1 MKTYTGIGSRSTPLD
16 VQALMEAYANHLAV
30 KGWVLRS
37 GGAEGAD
44 QAFQRGVHG
53 GKKEIYLPW
62 GGFNNFRHDPEN
74 GFYVAEEFGNWE
86 EAQDIAAQL
95 HPAWENCGQ
104 GARRLHTRNVYQV
117 LGQNLDR
124 PSEALICW
132 AEPKGHGHV
141 KGGTGMAVS
150 IARQCGVN
158 VINLYHTRNQEKIIN
173 IINEDLTR

>member
-30 KGWVLRS
+30 GGWVLRS

-53 GKKEIYLPW
+53 GAKEIYLPW
-62 GGFNNFRHDPEN
+62 GGFNQFNHDPEN
-74 GFYVAEEFGNWE
+74 GFYVAEEFGNYTQ
-86 EAQDIAAQL
+86 AQEIAKSN

-117 LGQNLDR
+117 LGKDLST
-124 PSEALICW
+124 PSQALVCW
-132 AEPKGHGHV
+132 AEPSSDGHV
-141 KGGTGMAVS
+141 KGGTGMAVR
-150 IARQCGVN
+150 IAKQCGVPI
-158 VINLYHTRNQEKIIN
+158 INLYHEHNRNKIID
-173 IINEDLTR
+173 IINRELTK